1 MGTSRRR
8 TPPAPVSAGPP
19 RGARTA
25 RVAAGKKLA
34 KADSVSGG
42 SAIFWGD
49 VNRWLRII
57 AAGAGA
63 PLAGRE
69 KELTDGQ
76 FFFREILKSFSV
88 FLSRFPSQNERS

>member
-34 KADSVSGG
+34 KADSVSRG

-49 VNRWLRII
+49 VNRWFGHHRGRARLWR
-57 AAGAGA
+57 
-63 PLAGRE
+63 RE
-69 KELTDGQ
+69 KKEIFDGQ
-76 FFFREILKSFSV
+76 IFFREILKSPSV